1 MATSAQVFSHRM
13 FLNILVLFFL
23 FLTRAYMMTTVYHRR
38 SQGLSKGESHCVKV
52 RVLTRLSCR
61 PPRRVFHLKQRL
73 KRGLFNHGQDI
84 GVAFSPPF
92 VGCLVKK
99 ARQKGGSRAPQD
111 PPGYALGLFSIFEKA
126 RNLTFFRWHRDFFSD
141 YAKFRTHWLK
151 ANVKKA
157 STSVF
162 SFLAWKLDR
171 ISSFFN
177 TQWARPSLLLT
188 QYSTKTYV
196 QGEQWGKKRY

>member
-1 MATSAQVFSHRM
+1 MWIELVINDIPLGFINNVVSWTLTKLFILQFIIFRIIQGYKTMATSAQVFSHRM

-23 FLTRAYMMTTVYHRR
+23 FLTRAYMITTVYHRR

-111 PPGYALGLFSIFEKA
+111 PP
-126 RNLTFFRWHRDFFSD
+126 
-141 YAKFRTHWLK
+141 WLCPCSQ
-151 ANVKKA
+151 V
-157 STSVF
+157 SC
-162 SFLAWKLDR
+162 R
-171 ISSFFN
+171 
-177 TQWARPSLLLT
+177 
-188 QYSTKTYV
+188 
-196 QGEQWGKKRY
+196 